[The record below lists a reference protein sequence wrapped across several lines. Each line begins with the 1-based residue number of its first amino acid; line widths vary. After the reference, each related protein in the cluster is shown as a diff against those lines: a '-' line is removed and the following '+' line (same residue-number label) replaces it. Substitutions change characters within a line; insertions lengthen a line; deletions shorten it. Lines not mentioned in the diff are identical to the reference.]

1 MIDFHTHILP
11 ELDDG
16 AETAEISLELIK
28 QDMLQGVDKI
38 LFTPHYYG
46 NKYSP
51 ERFLERRNES
61 LELIRAKI
69 PDSVE
74 VKCGA
79 EIYFSEEEIN
89 SDSALCKLAIEGTN
103 YVLLELPFFG
113 GWSEELWYRLSEFR
127 FKTGYI
133 PVIAHVE
140 RYEQIR
146 KKPSL
151 LTELIEIG
159 CLMQC
164 NTSSFVDVKS
174 REMLLKMLEKNLVHC
189 LGTDTH
195 NLSSRAPDHAKAKEI
210 IFNSGFS
217 GKFETIQENMNK
229 MWLGE
234 KVIPQKPQELKRFL
248 KKYY

>member
-16 AETAEISLELIK
+16 AETAEIALELIK
-28 QDMLQGVDKI
+28 QDMMQGVNKI
-38 LFTPHYYG
+38 VFTPHYYG

-51 ERFLERRNES
+51 ERFLERRE
-61 LELIRAKI
+61 EAFKQIKAQI
-69 PDSVE
+69 ADGVE

-79 EIYFSEEEIN
+79 EVYFTEKEIN
-89 SDSALCKLAIEGTN
+89 SDFALCNLAIEGTK
-103 YVLLELPFFG
+103 YVLLELPFLQH
-113 GWSEELWYRLSEFR
+113 WSEELWYRLSGFR

-140 RYEQIR
+140 RYEEIR
-146 KKPSL
+146 KTPSL
-151 LTELIEIG
+151 LTELIEMG
-159 CLMQC
+159 CLLQC
-164 NTSSFVDVKS
+164 NTSSFIDAKS

-195 NLSSRAPDHAKAKEI
+195 NLSSRAPEYAAAKEI
-210 IFNSGFS
+210 IRAAGLLD
-217 GKFETIQENMNK
+217 KFDKIQDNMNK

-234 KVIPQKPQELKRFL
+234 EISLQKPQELKRFL